1 MAKKNQHVIPE
12 GRRYVGTRETI
23 GFIMFDMSARI
34 PVRTNAEWTDWILN
48 LDKGVQAMTVP
59 ITTAWDIIND
69 LFVAAWVDK
78 TRTRFGKFRP
88 YLVFYPLYGLP
99 MVLLTYALPYIFWQT
114 SSTFLP
120 KVVASVVMGMF
131 NELTG
136 TIADI
141 CRTGVVANIT
151 PDPQERLA
159 LITKANFFG
168 VGQKLPGQI
177 FTILRDII
185 SRNKSVPQMVIN
197 RQMRRLFTVFG
208 IVTITISG
216 ALSLYCVLVNRERVF
231 GSDAIREKPPTIR
244 EQLHALRG
252 NRPLLM
258 LMLAEVLDGFNI
270 NGQMGTYTDSILN
283 FGNFGLVSGIPGS
296 PVSYASYA
304 YITKLRAK
312 FSTKALWI
320 AGDYIDKPIILL
332 IYFFGMIKVKNPA
345 KRAQGVTYMFMDLIP
360 MLIAFSVQNTVLMS
374 LYGCKRV
381 IPAELRNECIDYGE
395 WRSGFRSEGMTGVL
409 RNIPKKISG
418 VFGNSLTSGILKYMG
433 FQTGLNYTQQ
443 DERAAKGVFAMATI
457 VPVLTGCIVLI
468 PKLFFNISQRDREIM
483 YAELAE
489 RRAAAAA
496 AYAEREASA

>member
-1 MAKKNQHVIPE
+1 V
-12 GRRYVGTRETI
+12 
-23 GFIMFDMSARI
+23 GFIMFDVAARI
-34 PVRTNAEWTDWILN
+34 PVRTNQEWTDRILN
-48 LDKGVQAMTVP
+48 IDKGVQALTGP
-59 ITTAWDIIND
+59 IATAWDIVND

-88 YLVFYPLYGLP
+88 WLVFYPLYGLP
-99 MVLLTYALPYIFWQT
+99 MVLLTYALPYVFWGT
-114 SSTFLP
+114 DSMYMP
-120 KVVASVVMGMF
+120 KIILSLLLGMF

-136 TIADI
+136 TMSDI

-151 PDPQERLA
+151 PDPQERLS

-168 VGQKLPGQI
+168 FGQKLPGQI
-177 FTILRDII
+177 FTLLRDII
-185 SRNKSVPQMVIN
+185 SRNRSLPQLVIN
-197 RQMRRLFTVFG
+197 QQMRRLFTVFG
-208 IVTITISG
+208 IVTISISG
-216 ALSLYCVLVNRERVF
+216 ALSLYCVLVNKERVF
-231 GSDAIREKPPTIR
+231 GSDAIREKPPSIR
-244 EQLHALRG
+244 EQVIALRS

-270 NGQMGTYTDSILN
+270 NGQMGTYVDSILN
-283 FGNFGLVSGIPGS
+283 FGNFGFVSGIPGS
-296 PVSYASYA
+296 LPSYLSYA

-312 FSTKALWI
+312 FSTKTLWI
-320 AGDYIDKPIILL
+320 AGDYIDKPIILA

-345 KRAQGVTYMFMDLIP
+345 KRARGVTYMFMDLIP
-360 MLIAFSVQNTVLMS
+360 MILAFSVQNTVAMT

-395 WRSGFRSEGMTGVL
+395 WKSGFRSEGMTGVL

-433 FQTGLNYTQQ
+433 FQTGLNYTRQ
-443 DERAAKGVFAMATI
+443 DLRASKGVFAMATI

-468 PKLFFNISQRDREIM
+468 PKLLFNISRKDREIM
-483 YAELAE
+483 YVELAQ

-496 AYAEREASA
+496 VYAQESA